1 MSDNWYALHVKPHK
15 ERSVHE
21 YIEAKQ
27 INVFY
32 PRLKVKPVNPRA
44 SHERPFFPG
53 YMFVKIDLDEHGA
66 NALRWTEGTHGL
78 VQFGGEPATVPE
90 NLLSE
95 LRQKLERIQSAGGI
109 ELEGLKK
116 GDRVKIVGGTL
127 DGYEAIFNIA
137 LPGRDRAQVLLAYL
151 SEQPKRLQIEASQ
164 IIKIRQ

>member
-1 MSDNWYALHVKPHK
+1 MSDHWYALHVKPHK

-27 INVFY
+27 IDVFY

-53 YMFVKIDLDEHGA
+53 YMFVKLDLEEFGA
-66 NALRWTEGTHGL
+66 NMLRWTEGTHGL
-78 VQFGGEPATVPE
+78 VQFGGEPAIVPE
-90 NLLSE
+90 NLMAE
-95 LRQKLERIQSAGGI
+95 LRQKLEQIQAAGGI
-109 ELEGLKK
+109 EMAGLKK

-127 DGYEAIFNIA
+127 AGYEAIFDTA
-137 LPGRDRAQVLLAYL
+137 MLGRDRVQVLLAYL

-164 IIKIRQ
+164 IKKIR

>member
-1 MSDNWYALHVKPHK
+1 MSESWYALHVKPHK

-21 YIEAKQ
+21 YIESRQ
-27 INVFY
+27 IDVFY
-32 PRLKVKPVNPRA
+32 PRIKVKPVNPRA

-137 LPGRDRAQVLLAYL
+137 LPGRDRVQVLLAYL
-151 SEQPKRLQIEASQ
+151 SEQPKRLQLEASQ
-164 IIKIRQ
+164 IRKIR